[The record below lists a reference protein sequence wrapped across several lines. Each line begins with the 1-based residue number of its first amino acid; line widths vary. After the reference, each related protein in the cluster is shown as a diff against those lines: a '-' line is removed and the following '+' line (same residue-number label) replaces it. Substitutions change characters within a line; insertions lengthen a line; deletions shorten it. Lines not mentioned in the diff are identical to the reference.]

1 MLGCYLHP
9 QSLDFLVLKTLLCGT
24 RSDSEASEILPRPM
38 GIWSVDRVKSPHS
51 SRGQTVL
58 LQSPIHSRT
67 EKGLQTVA
75 SGERVISLPCTNW
88 EEGNGWFCCQTV
100 QVVPWNMKSTPLGR
114 LGITSVFMIYSLRYS
129 DSGEHKHGHGQM
141 CLSWLTCGVHTHSCA
156 AITFLFPTGRTR
168 VVCSRVR
175 YSTSPGLNTP

>member
-1 MLGCYLHP
+1 MTQKHLKSFPGLWVFGQLIESNLH
-9 QSLDFLVLKTLLCGT
+9 
-24 RSDSEASEILPRPM
+24 
-38 GIWSVDRVKSPHS
+38 
-51 SRGQTVL
+51 TVL
-58 LQSPIHSRT
+58 GVKLSFCNPLSTVEQR
-67 EKGLQTVA
+67 KDFQTVA

-88 EEGNGWFCCQTV
+88 EEGNGCFCCQTV

-175 YSTSPGLNTP
+175 YSTSPCLNTP